1 MTLDRAQPC
10 DPHRHL
16 AGIQKME
23 EGGARGR
30 LSHAKEQWNLVPR
43 ILSRREKKKTDRT
56 DPTTR
61 SRHGMEP
68 EHVACGTTLAVV
80 EDTKK
85 RSLSRYSPAPNT
97 SWGWRVEGRFRQVG
111 SMGPRAR
118 ASPSGDPNPG
128 LSLGGTSCA
137 LCGSSSRRVLR
148 LSHRVGFAGLFS
160 TTAVFSPCL
169 HLALAGPWFLG
180 RRYGCYVRVSGTKG
194 DVYILCQFGAHA
206 RRGTA
211 EHPPQIYKWSQ
222 LQEDLELVAVCDA
235 LGMVQR

>member
-1 MTLDRAQPC
+1 
-10 DPHRHL
+10 
-16 AGIQKME
+16 ME
-23 EGGARGR
+23 EGGERGR
-30 LSHAKEQWNLVPR
+30 FVPR
-43 ILSRREKKKTDRT
+43 KRAVELGASDIVPKGKKKDRSHRPDNAVSPWDGTRTCRPWNDPRGSRGHKEKKLKSVFSGSQDILGLAGR
-56 DPTTR
+56 
-61 SRHGMEP
+61 
-68 EHVACGTTLAVV
+68 AVV
-80 EDTKK
+80 
-85 RSLSRYSPAPNT
+85 RSGSVVWAEGT
-97 SWGWRVEGRFRQVG
+97 RVPFGYPTQ
-111 SMGPRAR
+111 
-118 ASPSGDPNPG
+118 G

-148 LSHRVGFAGLFS
+148 LSHRIGFAGLFS

-180 RRYGCYVRVSGTKG
+180 RGYDCYVRVSGTKG

-211 EHPPQIYKWSQ
+211 EHPSQIYKWSQ